1 MRADCDAKYV
11 ISVNKRRWF
20 LTYDQVLT
28 GGDKALECLHV
39 DDYVRI
45 LPNGL
50 VILFTLE
57 EGEIF
62 LYTDL
67 VESPQQGGDSAP
79 VRGHVDPL
87 VLVDLGERL
96 VQPPHEV
103 GEDGLHGDLGIRAV
117 NGGPQKFYSSQ
128 RRPLY

>member
-1 MRADCDAKYV
+1 M
-11 ISVNKRRWF
+11 F
-20 LTYDQVLT
+20 LTNDQVLT

-45 LPNGL
+45 LPHGL
-50 VILFTLE
+50 VRLFILIG
-57 EGEIF
+57 GEIF
-62 LYTDL
+62 LSTDL
-67 VESPQQGGDSAP
+67 VEAPQQGGDRAP

-87 VLVDLGERL
+87 ILVDLGQRL

-117 NGGPQKFYSSQ
+117 NGGPRKYHSAQ
-128 RRPLY
+128 RRPFIKTLC

>member
-1 MRADCDAKYV
+1 ML
-11 ISVNKRRWF
+11 SVNKRRWF
-20 LTYDQVLT
+20 LTNDQVLT

-45 LPNGL
+45 LPDGL
-50 VILFTLE
+50 VILSTLV
-57 EGEIF
+57 GVEIF

-67 VESPQQGGDSAP
+67 VEPPQQGGDSAP

>member
-1 MRADCDAKYV
+1 MLKN
-11 ISVNKRRWF
+11 IRRWF
-20 LTYDQVLT
+20 ITNDQVLT

-45 LPNGL
+45 LPDGL
-50 VILFTLE
+50 VILFTLIG
-57 EGEIF
+57 GEIF

-67 VESPQQGGDSAP
+67 VESPQQGGDGAP

-117 NGGPQKFYSSQ
+117 NGGPQKFYSPH